1 MIEKIL
7 ENSGYKRYN
16 DNFRNAYCLYQKRIE
31 DAKGIKY
38 FINYYLYRDEKDN
51 ITFEVDLQFE
61 LDDCV
66 MNITLFNFK
75 IEELIYPVVEAIEAK
90 VEDIWQKLGVKYY
103 EEYE

>member
-7 ENSGYKRYN
+7 ENSGYKRYE
-16 DNFRNAYCLYQKRIE
+16 DYLRHAYCLYQKKITDE
-31 DAKGIKY
+31 KGIKY
-38 FINYYLYRDEKDN
+38 FINYYLYRDEKQN

-75 IEELIYPVVEAIEAK
+75 IEELIYPAVEAIEAK

>member
-7 ENSGYKRYN
+7 ENSGYKRYE
-16 DNFRNAYCLYQKRIE
+16 DYLRRAYCLYQKKIT
-31 DAKGIKY
+31 DSKGIRY
-38 FINYYLYRDEKDN
+38 FINYYLYRDEKQN

-75 IEELIYPVVEAIEAK
+75 IEELIYPVAEAIEAK
-90 VEDIWQKLGVKYY
+90 VEDIWQKLGAKYY

>member
-7 ENSGYKRYN
+7 ENSGYKRHKDYL
-16 DNFRNAYCLYQKRIE
+16 RHAYCLYQKKITDE
-31 DAKGIKY
+31 KGIKY
-38 FINYYLYRDEKDN
+38 FINYYLYRDEKEN

-61 LDDCV
+61 LEDCV
-66 MNITLFNFK
+66 MNIDLFNFE
-75 IEELIYPVVEAIEAK
+75 IEKLIYPVVEAIEAK

>member
-7 ENSGYKRYN
+7 ENSGYKRY
-16 DNFRNAYCLYQKRIE
+16 DDVFRSAYCLYQKRIE

>member
-7 ENSGYKRYN
+7 ENSGYKKYEDIWRH
-16 DNFRNAYCLYQKRIE
+16 AYCLYQKKITDE
-31 DAKGIKY
+31 KGIKY
-38 FINYYLYRDEKDN
+38 FINYYLYRDEKQN
-51 ITFEVDLQFE
+51 ITFELDLQFE

-75 IEELIYPVVEAIEAK
+75 IEELIYPVAEAIEAK
-90 VEDIWQKLGVKYY
+90 VEDIWQKLGAKYY

>member
-7 ENSGYKRYN
+7 ENSGYKRYE
-16 DNFRNAYCLYQKRIE
+16 DYLRRAYCLYQKKIT
-31 DAKGIKY
+31 DSKGIRY
-38 FINYYLYRDEKDN
+38 FINYYLYRDEKQN

-75 IEELIYPVVEAIEAK
+75 IEELIYPVAVAIEAK
-90 VEDIWQKLGVKYY
+90 VEDIWQKLGAKYY

>member
-7 ENSGYKRYN
+7 ENSGYKRYE
-16 DNFRNAYCLYQKRIE
+16 DIWRHAYCLYQKKIT
-31 DAKGIKY
+31 DSKGIRY
-38 FINYYLYRDEKDN
+38 FINYYLYRDEKQN

-75 IEELIYPVVEAIEAK
+75 IEELIYPVAEAIEAK
-90 VEDIWQKLGVKYY
+90 VEDIWQKLGAKYY

>member
-7 ENSGYKRYN
+7 ENSGYKRY
-16 DNFRNAYCLYQKRIE
+16 DDIWRHAYCLYQKKIT
-31 DAKGIKY
+31 DKKGIKY
-38 FINYYLYRDEKDN
+38 FINYYLYRDEKQN

-90 VEDIWQKLGVKYY
+90 VEDIWQKLGAKYY

>member
-7 ENSGYKRYN
+7 ENGGYKRY
-16 DNFRNAYCLYQKRIE
+16 DDVFRSAYCLYQKRIE
-31 DAKGIKY
+31 DEKGIKY
-38 FINYYLYRDEKDN
+38 FINYYLYRDEKQK

-75 IEELIYPVVEAIEAK
+75 IEELIYPVVEAIESK
-90 VEDIWQKLGVKYY
+90 VEDIWKKLSAKYY

>member
-7 ENSGYKRYN
+7 ENSGYKRYE
-16 DNFRNAYCLYQKRIE
+16 DYLRRAYCLYQKKIT
-31 DAKGIKY
+31 DSKGIRY
-38 FINYYLYRDEKDN
+38 FINYYLYRDEKQN